1 MELRYYGDSSL
12 ETDHEVVVDLL
23 SAIHDRWDLRV
34 AVERVRERHG
44 ALAEFPGPVHER
56 SAEAVYER
64 DFANNPL
71 LAANVGHTPEEA
83 FCTENGLP
91 TIAGCVGV
99 VDTVEDGGLLLW
111 STLLSGEPPG
121 KELFSSDAYTVGF
134 LKEVL
139 EEGPEVVRDKYTTA
153 EDITPPGRL
162 AGDAPV
168 PDDLSVDD
176 VPEDTLSEDIG
187 VGDTVADDHDTDHRS
202 ETRPAVSADTRGAAR
217 DGTTGR
223 ASADTRGTALDE
235 TTERANADASHTDAD
250 TGADARDPDVE
261 AGSLSE
267 YLTGER
273 TDEDLIAEFVTDAA
287 PMDGVDRGDVRLRV
301 TVGTLPA
308 AAEDRPPAD
317 RSLVREFGTR
327 TVDAVVHADR
337 HWLVGTK
344 GRLSAVELDRAVG
357 EVLVADTLYR
367 RQESLDADQTVRAL
381 LFDCVGRSHD
391 IEETV
396 ELLQGSLAYASEMG
410 VGVFV
415 RDPSLDGRLF
425 RQLSDYGSP
434 LPSVSIDSRAV

>member
-23 SAIHDRWDLRV
+23 SAIHDRWDLPV

-44 ALAEFPGPVHER
+44 PLEDFPGPVHES
-56 SAEAVYER
+56 SAETVYER
-64 DFANNPL
+64 DFADNPL
-71 LAANVGHTPEEA
+71 LAANVGHSPEEA

-121 KELFSSDAYTVGF
+121 KELFSPDAYTVGF

-139 EEGPEVVRDKYTTA
+139 EEGPSEVRDKYTTA
-153 EDITPPGRL
+153 EDVTPPARL

-168 PDDLSVDD
+168 PDDLSVADA
-176 VPEDTLSEDIG
+176 PEG
-187 VGDTVADDHDTDHRS
+187 AAVGEAVGAGDATTGTRDTDG
-202 ETRPAVSADTRGAAR
+202 RPDTRAAATDNGPTATDDTAGGTPR
-217 DGTTGR
+217 DSGVQEAGEALETSDAEDG
-223 ASADTRGTALDE
+223 DRG
-235 TTERANADASHTDAD
+235 
-250 TGADARDPDVE
+250 PDVE
-261 AGSLSE
+261 AGELSE

-273 TDEDLIAEFVTDAA
+273 TDEDLVAEFVTDAA
-287 PMDGVDRGDVRLRV
+287 PMDGVGQGDVRLRV
-301 TVGTLPA
+301 TVGALA
-308 AAEDRPPAD
+308 AGTEDRPPAD

-344 GRLSAVELDRAVG
+344 GRLSAVELDRAIG

-367 RQESLDADQTVRAL
+367 RQEGLAADQTVRAL
-381 LFDCVGRSHD
+381 LFDCVGRTHD

-396 ELLQGSLAYASEMG
+396 ELLQGSLAYASAMG

-425 RQLSDYGSP
+425 RQLSDYDGVPTSA
-434 LPSVSIDSRAV
+434 SIDSRAV